1 MTKSSDARTA
11 LIEAKV
17 HREREWMH
25 GRWLERMTFRQI
37 SALAA
42 LPEDQGGLG
51 IMVSHAGVKAMVS
64 AHREANGDVT
74 MSRDE
79 RLERQSDEVDMRAR
93 AARRDLDEAYR
104 YLAKMQAEPVPEFF
118 GDPIAAASWMA
129 SRAKL
134 IDACQSTIERADRRL
149 DAAQVREDKLHGLS
163 AAVKIEAEITTR
175 DSIVDELNA
184 ELAAMGEQPV
194 EVER

>member
-104 YLAKMQAEPVPEFF
+104 YLAKMQAEPVPVFDTPLE
-118 GDPIAAASWMA
+118 AAAWMSA
-129 SRAKL
+129 RAKL
-134 IDACQSTIERADRRL
+134 IDALQASIVSADRRL
-149 DAAQVREDKLHGLS
+149 DSAQVREDKLHGLS